1 MTRGTQRMKS
11 IRCQP
16 LLLVVS
22 MVLLLS
28 PGSHAAEGGYSNYIP
43 GTYGDFA
50 MAVEPET
57 KLTFR
62 NDFYYYGADTERAIL
77 SGLAVAD
84 LDLDFTMNFTTALY
98 KPDVKL
104 FGAQY
109 AFGVFLP
116 IVRTDIDASVTTG
129 GPTLRRQDN
138 TTGLGD
144 VVLIP
149 MMLFWNRGNLHMS
162 VAEYI
167 VTPTADYDSSDLA
180 NSGLNYFSF
189 DTNFALTY
197 LNMENGRDVSF
208 NVGYI
213 YNTENSDTD
222 YQTGQ
227 EIHVDAVFNQFFSES
242 FAVGLHGFYLKQIT
256 GDSGAGA
263 VLGDFKAEAAG
274 IGPALLW
281 NTKIGKRPVSFIAK
295 WLNEFDVERRLE
307 GDHFMVSAAFG
318 F

>member
-1 MTRGTQRMKS
+1 MNSKRFRDNSM
-11 IRCQP
+11 RFV
-16 LLLVVS
+16 LAVLAVLV
-22 MVLLLS
+22 
-28 PGSHAAEGGYSNYIP
+28 PAANSHAAEGGYSNYVP

-62 NDFYYYGADTERAIL
+62 NDFNYYGADTERAIL

-84 LDLDFTMNFTTALY
+84 LDLDFTLSFTTVLY
-98 KPDVKL
+98 KPEVKML
-104 FGAQY
+104 AAQY
-109 AFGVFLP
+109 AFGVLVP
-116 IVRTDIDASVTTG
+116 IVRADIDASVTAG
-129 GPTLRRQDN
+129 GMTLDRKDD

-144 VVLIP
+144 VTLIP
-149 MMLFWNRGNLHMS
+149 LMLFWNRGNLHTS
-162 VAEYI
+162 LSEYI
-167 VTPTADYDSSDLA
+167 VTPTANYDSAALA
-180 NSGLNYFSF
+180 NTGLNYFSF
-189 DTNFALTY
+189 DTNFALTH
-197 LNMENGRDVSF
+197 LNMETGREFSF

-213 YNTENSDTD
+213 YNTENSNTD

-263 VLGDFKAEAAG
+263 VLGDFKAEAAA

-307 GDHFMVSAAFG
+307 GDPFMVSAAFG

>member
-1 MTRGTQRMKS
+1 MNSVQILVRSTS
-11 IRCQP
+11 I
-16 LLLVVS
+16 LLVVVAGIVHTANS
-22 MVLLLS
+22 Y
-28 PGSHAAEGGYSNYIP
+28 AAEGGYSNYIP

-84 LDLDFTMNFTTALY
+84 ADLDFTMNFTTALY
-98 KPDVKL
+98 KPEVKL

-109 AFGVFLP
+109 AFGVLLP
-116 IVRTDIDASVTTG
+116 IVRTDVDASATAG
-129 GPTLRRQDN
+129 GMTFDRKDD

-149 MMLFWNRGNLHMS
+149 LMLFWNRSNLHMS

-167 VTPTADYDSSDLA
+167 VTPTANYDSSDLA

-189 DTNFALTY
+189 DTNFALTH
-197 LNMENGRDVSF
+197 LNMETGREFSF
-208 NVGYI
+208 DVGYI

-222 YQTGQ
+222 YQTGE

-242 FAVGLHGFYLKQIT
+242 FALGLHGFYLKQIT
-256 GDSGAGA
+256 GDSGASA

-281 NTKIGKRPVSFIAK
+281 NTTIGKKPISVIAK
-295 WLNEFDVERRLE
+295 WLSEFDVERRLE

>member
-1 MTRGTQRMKS
+1 MKRGAAVRARSTS
-11 IRCQP
+11 IALAASVALC
-16 LLLVVS
+16 
-22 MVLLLS
+22 MAID
-28 PGSHAAEGGYSNYIP
+28 GHAAEGGYSNYIP

-84 LDLDFTMNFTTALY
+84 VDLDFTMNFTTALY
-98 KPDVKL
+98 KPEVKL

-116 IVRTDIDASVTTG
+116 IVRTDIDASVTAG
-129 GPTLRRQDN
+129 GMTLDRKDD

-149 MMLFWNRGNLHMS
+149 LMLFWNRGNLHMS

-167 VTPTADYDSSDLA
+167 VTPTANYDSSDLA

-189 DTNFALTY
+189 DTNFALTH
-197 LNMENGRDVSF
+197 LNMETGREFSF
-208 NVGYI
+208 DVGYI

-242 FAVGLHGFYLKQIT
+242 FALGLHGFYLKQIT

-274 IGPALLW
+274 IGP
-281 NTKIGKRPVSFIAK
+281 NS
-295 WLNEFDVERRLE
+295 RL
-307 GDHFMVSAAFG
+307 AR
-318 F
+318 